1 MDPSVARRCNR
12 VLEPLH
18 SALYFAPEQD
28 EYLGAIGLRKGRMPY
43 FAGRAAPMGPVGP
56 SVVVATFYNFNPELV
71 AKYIPR
77 AWTLASAPDIIAAR
91 FDAVDAMYRRLLG
104 TEVVES
110 SELAELAGLAREAA
124 EGARPEGRPLY
135 AGHADIA
142 WPTASHL
149 VLWHAITLLR
159 EYRGDGH
166 IAALVEAELDGL
178 SALITHTMTSQ
189 SFTAQA
195 AQLTRGWSEEQWA
208 QGLAALR
215 ARGLVDEADGLTE
228 QGTTLRERVEATTD
242 RLSLPAW
249 TRLDVEKADRLTDLG
264 RKLRAAILAAG
275 AFPAAMFGKAAP
287 HSG

>member
-43 FAGRAAPMGPVGP
+43 FAGRAAPMGAVGP

-71 AKYIPR
+71 TKYIPR
-77 AWTLASAPDIIAAR
+77 AWTLASTAEIIGAR
-91 FDAVDAMYRRLLG
+91 FSAVDAMYRRLLG
-104 TEVVES
+104 TEAVES
-110 SELAELAGLAREAA
+110 ADLAELAGLAREAA
-124 EGARPEGRPLY
+124 DGAKPEGRPLY

-142 WPTASHL
+142 WPTEPHL

-166 IAALVEAELDGL
+166 IAALVEAGLDGL
-178 SALITHTMTSQ
+178 SALITHTMTGKG
-189 SFTAQA
+189 FTAQA
-195 AQLTRGWSEEQWA
+195 AQLTRGWSQEQWA
-208 QGLAALR
+208 EGVAELR
-215 ARGLVDEADGLTE
+215 AEGLVDEAGGLTE
-228 QGTTLRERVEATTD
+228 RGTMLRQRVEGATD

-249 TRLDVEKADRLTDLG
+249 TRLDEDKLDRLTDLG

-275 AFPAAMFGKAAP
+275 AFPASTFGKA
-287 HSG
+287 

>member
-1 MDPSVARRCNR
+1 MEPSVARRCNR

-28 EYLGAIGLRKGRMPY
+28 EYLSAIGLRKGRMPY

-56 SVVVATFYNFNPELV
+56 SVVVATFYNFNPDLV

-77 AWTLASAPDIIAAR
+77 AWTLAGTTEIIAAR
-91 FDAVDAMYRRLLG
+91 FGAVDAMYRRLLG

-110 SELAELAGLAREAA
+110 AELAELADLAREAA
-124 EGARPEGRPLY
+124 DGAKPEGRPLY

-142 WPTASHL
+142 WPTEPHL
-149 VLWHAITLLR
+149 ALWHAITLLR

-166 IAALVEAELDGL
+166 IAALVEAGLDGL
-178 SALITHTMTSQ
+178 SALITHTMTGKG
-189 SFTAQA
+189 FTAQA
-195 AQLTRGWSEEQWA
+195 AQLTRGWGEERW
-208 QGLAALR
+208 GEGVAALR
-215 ARGLVDEADGLTE
+215 AEGLVNEAGGLTE
-228 QGTTLRERVEATTD
+228 QGTMLRQRVEAATD

-249 TRLDVEKADRLTDLG
+249 TRLGEEKADRLTDLG

-275 AFPAAMFGKAAP
+275 AFPASTFGKA
-287 HSG
+287 

>member
-1 MDPSVARRCNR
+1 MDPSVAHRCNR

-28 EYLGAIGLRKGRMPY
+28 EYLSAIGLRKGRMPY
-43 FAGRAAPMGPVGP
+43 FASRAAPMGPVGP
-56 SVVVATFYNFNPELV
+56 SVVAATFYNFNPQLI

-77 AWTLASAPDIIAAR
+77 AWTLASTSEIIAAR
-91 FDAVDAMYRRLLG
+91 FAAVDAMYRRMLG
-104 TEVVES
+104 TEVIES
-110 SELAELAGLAREAA
+110 AELAELAGLAREAT

-142 WPTASHL
+142 WPVEPHL
-149 VLWHAITLLR
+149 VLWHAIALLR

-178 SALITHTMTSQ
+178 SALITHTMTSKV
-189 SFTAQA
+189 FTAQA

-208 QGLAALR
+208 QGIAALR
-215 ARGLVDEADGLTE
+215 AKGLVDDAGGLTE
-228 QGTTLRERVEATTD
+228 QGAVLRERVEAATD

-249 TRLDVEKADRLTDLG
+249 AGLDEEQADRLTDLG
-264 RKLRAAILAAG
+264 RKLRAAIIAAG
-275 AFPAAMFGKAAP
+275 AFPVSTVGKA
-287 HSG
+287 

>member
-28 EYLGAIGLRKGRMPY
+28 EYLSAIGLRKGRMPY
-43 FAGRAAPMGPVGP
+43 FAGRAAPMGQVGP
-56 SVVVATFYNFNPELV
+56 GVVAATFYNFNPQLV

-77 AWTLASAPDIIAAR
+77 AWTLANTAEIIAAR
-91 FDAVDAMYRRLLG
+91 FAAVDAMYRRLLG
-104 TEVVES
+104 TEVMES
-110 SELAELAGLAREAA
+110 SELAELAGLAREATD
-124 EGARPEGRPLY
+124 GARSEGRPLY

-142 WPTASHL
+142 WPTEPHL

-178 SALITHTMTSQ
+178 SALITHTMTGKG
-189 SFTAQA
+189 FTAQA
-195 AQLTRGWSEEQWA
+195 AQVTRGWSEQQWA
-208 QGLAALR
+208 EGVAALR
-215 ARGLVDEADGLTE
+215 VKGLVDEAGGLTE
-228 QGTTLRERVEATTD
+228 QGAMLRQRVEAATD

-249 TRLDVEKADRLTDLG
+249 AGLGEEKADRLTDLG

-275 AFPAAMFGKAAP
+275 AFPASTFGKA
-287 HSG
+287 

>member
-1 MDPSVARRCNR
+1 MDASAARRCNR

-28 EYLGAIGLRKGRMPY
+28 EYLSAVGLRKGRMPY
-43 FAGRAAPMGPVGP
+43 FAGRAAPMGQVGP
-56 SVVVATFYNFNPELV
+56 KVVAATFYNFNPELI

-77 AWTLASAPDIIAAR
+77 AWTLASTADIITAR
-91 FDAVDAMYRRLLG
+91 FAAVDAMYRRLLG

-110 SELAELAGLAREAA
+110 AELAELASLAREAS

-135 AGHADIA
+135 AGHAEIA
-142 WPTASHL
+142 WPTEPHL
-149 VLWHAITLLR
+149 VLWHAVTLLR

-166 IAALVEAELDGL
+166 IAALVEAELDGF
-178 SALITHTMTSQ
+178 SALITHTMTGKG
-189 SFTAQA
+189 FTAQA

-208 QGLAALR
+208 VGLAALR
-215 ARGLVDEADGLTE
+215 EAGLVDEAGGLTE
-228 QGTTLRERVEATTD
+228 QGAALRQGVEAATD

-249 TRLDVEKADRLTDLG
+249 TGLGDEKADRLTDLG

-275 AFPAAMFGKAAP
+275 AFPASTFSKA
-287 HSG
+287 